1 MSGRDLLGLVLSYLY
16 AFGMLFGTEALGRW
30 VHWRQS
36 FTRKLVH
43 IGAGLWVWAIVALFD
58 HWYIGVIPFATFIVL
73 NYVFYRQ
80 RSFSAV
86 DGSESTP
93 GTVYFAASITILFVL
108 LWRTGG
114 ARDHGPIAVAA
125 TMAMTVGD
133 AFASLIGERWGER
146 RYAAWGHSRSW
157 EGTVAMGVS
166 SFMCIGATLLWLPGS
181 RLSPNSVRWTVEQVL
196 FLTSIASVVATGAEA
211 LSPAGTD
218 NLSVPLLSALVLYAL
233 RNVP

>member
-1 MSGRDLLGLVLSYLY
+1 VLGLVLSYLY
-16 AFGMLFGTEALGRW
+16 AFGMLFGVEALGRRVRW
-30 VHWRQS
+30 QQS
-36 FTRKLVH
+36 VTRKLVH

-58 HWYIGVIPFATFIVL
+58 HWYIGVIPFATFVPL

-80 RSFSAV
+80 RSFAAV
-86 DGSESTP
+86 DGSKSTP
-93 GTVYFAASITILFVL
+93 GTVYFAASITILFIL

-133 AFASLIGERWGER
+133 AFASLIGERWGAR
-146 RYAAWGHSRSW
+146 QYAAWGHIRSL
-157 EGTVAMGVS
+157 EGTVAMAVS
-166 SFMCIGATLLWLPGS
+166 SLACIAATLLWLPGS
-181 RLSPNSVRWTVEQVL
+181 SLSPNSVRWTFEQVL
-196 FLTSIASVVATGAEA
+196 FLTFIASLVATAAEA

-233 RNVP
+233 GRGF